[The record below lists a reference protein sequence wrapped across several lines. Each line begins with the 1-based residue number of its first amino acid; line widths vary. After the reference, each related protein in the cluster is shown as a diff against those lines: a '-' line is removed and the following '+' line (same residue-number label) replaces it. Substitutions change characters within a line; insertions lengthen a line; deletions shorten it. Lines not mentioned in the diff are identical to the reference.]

1 LDKNPAARR
10 FFELAVIPINDVSA
24 ENSLINNGEKSE
36 RDIKR
41 HAQEWIKKNRSEFDG
56 WIKEALEAAQ

>member
-1 LDKNPAARR
+1 
-10 FFELAVIPINDVSA
+10 VSA

-41 HAQEWIKKNRSEFDG
+41 HAQEWIAKNRAEFDG
-56 WIKEALEAAQ
+56 WIKEALKAAQ